1 MMILLEAKM
10 TIAVILLVMLFFI
23 LAAALYLGFLT
34 ISRKLYV
41 KIFKRPHP
49 MPQVDRSPSSIDQST
64 IFGRGQNWFYS
75 NRMEFLN
82 VRIDSFDKVRLSGYF
97 RPSAD
102 RSSRFAVILLHAYD
116 EHPSQMSAY
125 ARLMMRQIQCH
136 VLIAHGRAHCMSGG
150 KTCTHGLYESVD
162 LTRWIDYIKMQVGN
176 DCRIFI
182 VGRGLGASSALLAAQ
197 QKDFSEN
204 VAGIIADSPYEV
216 LEPVLL
222 NRLKAIYKFDCSPF
236 MGSVR
241 HIAIKRKGLD
251 LRLCDTAIH
260 ADRIRVPVLI
270 FQGGEDEITR
280 PSGSKRI
287 FDNIRAPKRLV
298 QIDRAD
304 HLMGYDISPST
315 YEREVRHFIE
325 QCVVRLVSIGRM

>member
-1 MMILLEAKM
+1 
-10 TIAVILLVMLFFI
+10 
-23 LAAALYLGFLT
+23 
-34 ISRKLYV
+34 
-41 KIFKRPHP
+41 
-49 MPQVDRSPSSIDQST
+49 
-64 IFGRGQNWFYS
+64 
-75 NRMEFLN
+75 
-82 VRIDSFDKVRLSGYF
+82 
-97 RPSAD
+97 
-102 RSSRFAVILLHAYD
+102 
-116 EHPSQMSAY
+116 
-125 ARLMMRQIQCH
+125 
-136 VLIAHGRAHCMSGG
+136 
-150 KTCTHGLYESVD
+150 
-162 LTRWIDYIKMQVGN
+162 
-176 DCRIFI
+176 
-182 VGRGLGASSALLAAQ
+182 
-197 QKDFSEN
+197 
-204 VAGIIADSPYEV
+204 
-216 LEPVLL
+216 
-222 NRLKAIYKFDCSPF
+222 